1 MVLTLVF
8 LVEEEKEGNFSLDQI
23 ARYAAKILVILKALH
38 FNREIQCCFAPKKG
52 SKWGAKNDI
61 SF

>member
-23 ARYAAKILVILKALH
+23 ARYAAKILVISKALH
-38 FNREIQCCFAPKKG
+38 FNREIQCNGASPPKKIQMG
-52 SKWGAKNDI
+52 CKK
-61 SF
+61 